1 MPQNN
6 CFSSLMLRK
15 FILLWYRLFHSIYV
29 YLLNSAQ
36 LESRMEVHN
45 MLLVDV
51 THIKLSPVQCMGG
64 WIYLTITA
72 VLGSAN
78 FDHKER
84 EIQRIIPQ

>member
-1 MPQNN
+1 
-6 CFSSLMLRK
+6 
-15 FILLWYRLFHSIYV
+15 
-29 YLLNSAQ
+29 
-36 LESRMEVHN
+36 

-78 FDHKER
+78 LDHKER